1 MAMTMEMEEEMA
13 ASDGFQKAFDELE
26 AQKTIIDNCTR
37 VWKSLSDHYAS
48 LERSLAKRTEAL
60 ESKVRDLDSKAA
72 QSLEALSE
80 RESAIPDRESAAV
93 ALIEQRRD
101 AAISEMESPPSEP
114 SAGISFD
121 LPGALRGYCRRM
133 DSVGLWQFM
142 VARRKDLGLL
152 RREISDAVAES
163 VDPARLVL
171 DAVEDF
177 VEHQDE
183 GAGIADRCWA
193 CAMLLRTI
201 FDGDGTKD
209 PEIPRSIKEKAEAVA
224 KSWKKKVEERMEGVP
239 TGGAEAQMFLQ
250 LIGAFGVQAAIEED
264 FVKKL
269 IIDFA
274 SRKEIPKLAARLRLG
289 EKLIDIIDELVKTG
303 KEIEAVC
310 IAHEAGLTDD
320 FSPISLLKSY
330 LQNSR
335 RNANTILKNGNHSL
349 SATEESS
356 NLELNALRSIIK
368 CVESLKLEQEFALES
383 PRKRVQMLEK
393 AKAERKKV
401 AAVKP
406 YNKRPR
412 IAGQSTFFRPT
423 KTTRTPTSPYP
434 SSRRQLPPM
443 DQYIPR
449 RPATHS

>member
-1 MAMTMEMEEEMA
+1 MAMELEEGA
-13 ASDGFQKAFDELE
+13 AEAGAATLDRFQKAFDELE
-26 AQKTIIDNCTR
+26 AQKTLIDNCTR
-37 VWKSLSDHYAS
+37 VWKSLSDHYGS
-48 LERSLAKRTEAL
+48 LERSLAERAETL

-80 RESAIPDRESAAV
+80 RESAIPARESAAV

-101 AAISEMESPPSEP
+101 AAISEMESPPEAP
-114 SAGISFD
+114 AGISFD

-224 KSWKKKVEERMEGVP
+224 KSWKKKVEERAEGVP

-250 LIGAFGVQAAIEED
+250 LIGAFGVEDAVEED

-274 SRKEIPKLAARLRLG
+274 SRKEIPKLAARLGLG
-289 EKLIDIIDELVKTG
+289 EKLRGNQNLIINFDGGHPILIFLQYPLFIGSKHANNSHK
-303 KEIEAVC
+303 KEYRLMAVEP
-310 IAHEAGLTDD
+310 IKF
-320 FSPISLLKSY
+320 FSDSFFLPI
-330 LQNSR
+330 
-335 RNANTILKNGNHSL
+335 
-349 SATEESS
+349 
-356 NLELNALRSIIK
+356 LN
-368 CVESLKLEQEFALES
+368 
-383 PRKRVQMLEK
+383 
-393 AKAERKKV
+393 
-401 AAVKP
+401 
-406 YNKRPR
+406 
-412 IAGQSTFFRPT
+412 
-423 KTTRTPTSPYP
+423 
-434 SSRRQLPPM
+434 
-443 DQYIPR
+443 
-449 RPATHS
+449 